1 MNYRMTAHILGQ
13 LALFIAG
20 FMLVPFI
27 IALVNGENTLLAF
40 GVTIGGL
47 TALGCVSLFSKPKD
61 TSFNARGGFLIVALA
76 WIGFSVVG
84 CLPFFISG

>member
-1 MNYRMTAHILGQ
+1 MNYRMTAYILGQ

-20 FMLVPFI
+20 FMLIPFI

-47 TALGCVSLFSKPKD
+47 TALG
-61 TSFNARGGFLIVALA
+61 
-76 WIGFSVVG
+76 
-84 CLPFFISG
+84 